1 MNMYRL
7 LFFIYFLSFD
17 QVQGHSLEIDI
28 NANKSHTE
36 PPKIKTH
43 QTTQCRNSTKLVNVS
58 TPSTRVKKLYLVLAV
73 AGILGVIVSAI
84 YNFIWKPKE
93 VYEYTPV
100 PETDFIV
107 MSPQADLS
115 NSKSKNSKINNII

>member
-17 QVQGHSLEIDI
+17 QVQTHSLEVDI

-36 PPKIKTH
+36 PPKNKTH
-43 QTTQCRNSTKLVNVS
+43 QTTQCGNSTKLANVP

-73 AGILGVIVSAI
+73 AGILSVIVSAI